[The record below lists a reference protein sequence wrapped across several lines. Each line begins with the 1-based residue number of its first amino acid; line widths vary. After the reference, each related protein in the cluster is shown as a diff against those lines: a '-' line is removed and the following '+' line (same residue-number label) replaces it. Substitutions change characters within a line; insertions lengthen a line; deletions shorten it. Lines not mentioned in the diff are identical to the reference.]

1 MRVDFA
7 ATVAKD
13 RDAEDLGEDRFL
25 FSLDGTI
32 AALSDGASE
41 SFDSRSWA
49 EILCKLSCSGNA
61 ISPESISDATIEY
74 AALYD
79 PAQLSWSKFAAYE
92 KGSFATLLSVR
103 HDRQRAQ
110 VEICAVG
117 DTVVLLCEGQD
128 VTLRFRLTEAGQF
141 AAHPQLLCTRDDLNA
156 FVRDPFLKTKH
167 VVVEPV
173 TSETVALLLTDAIGQ
188 WCYEAMEQGRDD
200 WVVLLSIDSESAF
213 QNFVL
218 NARANRSMK
227 IDDTTLIRLTF

>member
-7 ATVAKD
+7 ATVAKE

-25 FSLDGTI
+25 FSLDGTT

-49 EILCKLSCSGNA
+49 EIMCKLSCSGNA
-61 ISPESISDATIEY
+61 ISPESISDATSEY

-79 PAQLSWSKFAAYE
+79 PAQLSWSKSAAYE

-103 HDRQRAQ
+103 HDRRREE
-110 VEICAVG
+110 VEIYAVG
-117 DTVVLLCEGQD
+117 DSVVLLCKGQN
-128 VTLRFRLTEAGQF
+128 VTRRFLLTEAGQF
-141 AAHPQLLCTRDDLNA
+141 AAHPQLLSTRDDLNA
-156 FVRDPFLKTKH
+156 FVRDPLFKTKH

-213 QNFVL
+213 RDFVL